1 MSVDSIV
8 DRIPRTT
15 TRTAFCHDCKWSSD
29 EGQHIGG
36 ARKAAYL
43 HTYQSGHRTECTAVK
58 TFRYEE
64 DCQYG

>member
-1 MSVDSIV
+1 MSVDSMV
-8 DRIPRTT
+8 HRVPPTT
-15 TRTAFCHDCKWSSD
+15 TRTAFCHDCHWTSD

-43 HTYQSGHRTECTAVK
+43 QTYQSGHRTECQAVK

-64 DCQYG
+64 DGCYG